1 MAGIAAVIVQVM
13 PESPEADLKMIVREA
28 EKKLSDKKAMNISY
42 EEKPIA
48 FGLKALYFKF
58 AWPEEQDT
66 DLIEK
71 TLSEIP
77 QVSSVKIDDYRR
89 AFG

>member
-1 MAGIAAVIVQVM
+1 MTVAAVIVQVM
-13 PESPEADLKMIVREA
+13 PESPEADLKTIIRSGENA
-28 EKKLSDKKAMNISY
+28 LIKNGAKNISF

-48 FGLKALYFKF
+48 FGLKAINFKF
-58 AWPEEQDT
+58 AWPEEKDT

-71 TLSEIP
+71 CLSAIP
-77 QVSSVKIDDYRR
+77 QVSSAKIQDYRR